1 MVDSLDNHF
10 VFLDLGARTPLF
22 DEVEMENYAT
32 NRIALKCESV
42 AISTAKNI
50 MSFPTPAIG
59 IATGESVSLGLDLGM
74 STKSIS
80 LSGIITE
87 QTIYKQFSKSN
98 IDLTTYPDYIP
109 TTDSGQKLVKVV
121 MTAQEVCQ
129 LIHSYVDASFLQSHQ
144 NLNRLIILYA
154 GRVGP
159 DYKYY
164 HEAVGDGTESGDEN
178 AAVKTVENCPLIP
191 FTYRVRNLS
200 ETTPQQRTI
209 LDAKGSIP
217 IGSFPEPFDANDNKI
232 DALSGFVRSFDTT
245 FVGGQ
250 PYVEFGL
257 SFEIALSSL

>member
-22 DEVEMENYAT
+22 DEVDVEGYST
-32 NRIALKCESV
+32 NRIALKCETV
-42 AISTAKNI
+42 QINTAKNI

-87 QTIYKQFSKSN
+87 QTIYKQFSKSD
-98 IDLTTYPDYIP
+98 ISLTTYPDYISP
-109 TTDSGQKLVKVV
+109 TASGQKLVAVK

-164 HEAVGDGTESGDEN
+164 DEALSDSTDEDS
-178 AAVKTVENCPLIP
+178 AVKTVENCPLIP

-217 IGSFPEPFDANDNKI
+217 IGNFPEPFDANENKV

-250 PYVEFGL
+250 PYVEFSL

>member
-1 MVDSLDNHF
+1 MVDSLENHF
-10 VFLDLGARTPLF
+10 VFLDLGSRTPLF
-22 DEVEMENYAT
+22 EDVNMQNYAT

-42 AISTAKNI
+42 GISTAKNI
-50 MSFPTPAIG
+50 MAFPTPAIG

-87 QTIYKQFSKSN
+87 QTIYKQFSKSD
-98 IDLTTYPDYIP
+98 IDLTTEPSYVSDVN
-109 TTDSGQKLVKVV
+109 GQKLVQVK

-129 LIHSYVDASFLQSHQ
+129 LIHSYVDASFLQSQQ

-159 DYKYY
+159 DFKYY
-164 HEAVGDGTESGDEN
+164 DGVDDTT
-178 AAVKTVENCPLIP
+178 AVENCPLVP

-200 ETTPQQRTI
+200 EDGKRTNI

-217 IGSFPEPFDANDNKI
+217 LGNFPEPFDADKNKI
-232 DALSGFVRSFDTT
+232 DALSGFIRSFDTT

-250 PYVEFGL
+250 PYVEFSI
-257 SFEIALSSL
+257 SFEIANASL